1 MKMISFDEDY
11 LNDMKDVNDLIQLD
25 EYRQQMTGLVRTLKE
40 AGESL

>member
-1 MKMISFDEDY
+1 
-11 LNDMKDVNDLIQLD
+11 MKDVNDLIQLD